1 MHSERILKTDE
12 QKKLF
17 SLELDIFFSVIS
29 VKKLKDKI
37 AAFQVKKD
45 DQSPEN
51 FWKSI
56 CISLPLEFSFISDSL
71 KNFSFK
77 KGGHLFRVRKLTDQL
92 REQIS
97 KGRIEESELW
107 EPPIKYAYRGRVNRE
122 NEPYLYVSESNLDI
136 CVSEARLKE
145 NDEFLLISYEV
156 LSPLEVTGI
165 GFKSDLDNLEI
176 SSSTKKK
183 INILNTAIRKIF
195 LKDSVNA
202 YVYSNYIANDLYN
215 FRNGWAYPSVQSNKG
230 KNICLKLSE
239 KKKLKVHTLITGIY
253 RPNDRCRYIF
263 KEAFDITDDRQICY
277 SYLEN
282 EEKDSFLR
290 VWHKTFI
297 DPKDKKPNDESSV
310 DDKSQLIV
318 MDKIFSK
325 QT

>member
-1 MHSERILKTDE
+1 MHRERILKTDD
-12 QKKLF
+12 QKMLF
-17 SLELDIFFSVIS
+17 NLELDIFFSVIS
-29 VKKLKDKI
+29 VKELKNKI
-37 AAFQVKKD
+37 ATFQVKKG

-97 KGRIEESELW
+97 KGRIDESELW
-107 EPPIKYAYRGRVNRE
+107 EPPIKYAYRGRINRE
-122 NEPYLYVSESNLDI
+122 NESYLYVSESNLDI
-136 CVSEARLKE
+136 CVSEARLTE

-156 LSPLEVTGI
+156 LSPLDVVGI
-165 GFKSDLDNLEI
+165 GFKSDLDALEI

-183 INILNTAIRKIF
+183 MNILNTAIRKIF

-253 RPNDRCRYIF
+253 RPNDTCRYTF
-263 KEAFDITDDRQICY
+263 NKAFEIIDDQQICY
-277 SYLEN
+277 SYLNN

-297 DPKDKKPNDESSV
+297 DPKLKKPNDESTAEE
-310 DDKSQLIV
+310 KSQLTV
-318 MDKIFSK
+318 VDKLFF
-325 QT
+325 Q

>member
-1 MHSERILKTDE
+1 MYRERILKTDE

-29 VKKLKDKI
+29 IKKLKDKI
-37 AAFQVKKD
+37 TAFQANKD
-45 DQSPEN
+45 DQSPGN

-56 CISLPLEFSFISDSL
+56 CISLPEEFSFISDSL
-71 KNFSFK
+71 KTFSFK

-97 KGRIEESELW
+97 NGRIEESELW

-122 NEPYLYVSESNLDI
+122 NESYLYVSESNLDI
-136 CVSEARLKE
+136 CVSEARLTE

-156 LSPLEVTGI
+156 LSPLDVVGI

-183 INILNTAIRKIF
+183 MNILNTAIRKIF
-195 LKDSVNA
+195 LKNSVNA

-253 RPNDRCRYIF
+253 RPNDTCRYTF
-263 KEAFDITDDRQICY
+263 NKAFEIIDDQQICY
-277 SYLEN
+277 SYLNN

-297 DPKDKKPNDESSV
+297 DPKLKKPNDESSAEE
-310 DDKSQLIV
+310 KSQLTV
-318 MDKIFSK
+318 VDKLFF
-325 QT
+325 Q